1 MKILITGCGMLG
13 YDIFKSF
20 NEEELYALDIAEPSF
35 NIENLNF
42 QICDITDFDKTYRL
56 ITKINPE
63 IVIHT
68 AAWTDVDGAE
78 KNISEAYR
86 LNILGTRNIA
96 LSCQRFDAAM
106 VYISS
111 DYIFDGEKKEPY
123 IEFDKAN
130 PISVYGKSKYY
141 GEVVVQQLLNKYYI
155 IRSSWLFGKYGKNF
169 VKTILNLSETKKQ
182 IEVVNDQ
189 VGCPTYTNDLS
200 SAIQKLVINKDSMST
215 GLYGIYHITNS
226 ESCSWY
232 DFAKQIIKVS
242 KKKCEILPV
251 NSEKIKR
258 PAIRPK
264 NSVLNNFI
272 WELNGFEPLRN
283 WKESLS
289 EYLGEI

>member
-1 MKILITGCGMLG
+1 MLG

-86 LNILGTRNIA
+86 LNVLGTRNIA

-242 KKKCEILPV
+242 KKKCEILPLD
-251 NSEKIKR
+251 SEKIKR

>member
-1 MKILITGCGMLG
+1 MLG

-242 KKKCEILPV
+242 KKKCEILPLD
-251 NSEKIKR
+251 SEKIKR

>member
-1 MKILITGCGMLG
+1 MLG

>member
-86 LNILGTRNIA
+86 LNVLGTRNIA

>member
-242 KKKCEILPV
+242 KKKCEILPLD
-251 NSEKIKR
+251 SEKIKR

>member
-1 MKILITGCGMLG
+1 MLG

-20 NEEELYALDIAEPSF
+20 NEEELYALDIAEASF

-63 IVIHT
+63 IVIRT

-242 KKKCEILPV
+242 KKKCEILPLD
-251 NSEKIKR
+251 SEKIKR

>member
-1 MKILITGCGMLG
+1 MLG

-86 LNILGTRNIA
+86 LNVLGTRNIA